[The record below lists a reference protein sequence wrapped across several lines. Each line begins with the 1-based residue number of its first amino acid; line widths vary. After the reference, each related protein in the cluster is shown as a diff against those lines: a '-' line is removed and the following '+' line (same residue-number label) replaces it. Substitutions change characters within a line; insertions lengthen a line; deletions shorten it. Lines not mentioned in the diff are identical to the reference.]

1 LQLRYGL
8 ENLSVYGGMVADHFV
23 DNLWVAARAQYIRV
37 LLMEA
42 NSQVNAFLPLDA
54 PFLK

>member
-1 LQLRYGL
+1 MA
-8 ENLSVYGGMVADHFV
+8 GMVADHFF
-23 DNLWVAARAQYIRV
+23 DDLWVAARAQYIRV